1 MSEVAGLL
9 ALCFNVAL
17 YVLGVVSYIAGLLF
31 AKTVFTWL
39 PR

>member
-9 ALCFNVAL
+9 ALCFSVLL
-17 YVLGVVSYIAGLLF
+17 YVLGVLAYIAGLLF
-31 AKTVFTWL
+31 SRVVFSWR